1 MLFGLLPSRS
11 LCNVSLPNAE
21 LLKPPA
27 STELIKTTRLPEDFT
42 TAVLA
47 HFCSQEFGGYGVG
60 ARIINNDPTNT
71 LTYRLHSNRG
81 TARIV
86 PISSEIV
93 LNEWFD
99 IIVITPDGTTGVGQ
113 LELDI
118 VQFQDARRSRRG

>member
-1 MLFGLLPSRS
+1 MSFGHLPSRS
-11 LCNVSLPNAE
+11 LCNVSLPNTE
-21 LLKPPA
+21 LLKPVS
-27 STELIKTTRLPEDFT
+27 STELVKNTRLPEDFT
-42 TAVLA
+42 TAVVA

-60 ARIINNDPTNT
+60 ARIINNDGVNT

-86 PISSEIV
+86 PINSEIV

-99 IIVITPDGTTGVGQ
+99 IIVITPNAVTGVGQ

-118 VQFQDARRSRRG
+118 VSFQDARRPKRG